1 MDTAQDEVNLSSQ
14 KKHYSKLHSLKIL
27 VSNYLNAQ
35 YNGIKN
41 ILFRQPK
48 SSEINNE
55 VEQLEKN
62 RELINSPSTKELEK
76 YYTNAMVRS
85 VKQRSKELCY
95 KEEYLKYANTIV
107 EDCLRKHDN
116 GSSYILIKTI
126 CLACLRQMTDMHN
139 GIILNMTSEEKVETE
154 AIEYIK
160 IYQSDKTKLELADE
174 IIKEILWGEYD
185 WYQKGEV

>member
-107 EDCLRKHDN
+107 EDCLRKHEN